1 MATQSHENATV
12 FQQATIGVETTP
24 GTAATA
30 NKRLLTT
37 SFENLRPDIPTTRF
51 RTYGSKAATSVV
63 RGKGKGMAGIRAAL
77 NPWDCAYL
85 LSTVTTPVITT
96 PGGGTNS
103 RNHQFKIRNF
113 LPDTFDTLTVETGS
127 FAGSSRAT
135 YGVLNGFEISV
146 SNTDALAQLTGNW
159 LCRQPVGDIYPV
171 GSEVMTITKSGTVSG
186 GTFTIT
192 PNGGSATGNI
202 NWNDTAAEIQ
212 AILEANAAVG
222 VGNVIVSGGDL
233 PNTTVTIQVTGDDYG
248 TNVTDWTLDDTNITG
263 GGDLILT
270 KVQDGAA
277 ITDMDAVPLD
287 TVNWDIYVSTTF
299 AGLPSEWTT
308 GNDADS
314 LLRASSFG
322 VTFPENRIPYFAL
335 RSDHT
340 SFTSLVENNVEG
352 ASVRFSHM
360 VNNQGEEFLT
370 DLQEGNRLF
379 LRAVATHPVAIEGS
393 IYPGI
398 MITTAMEVETYEPGD
413 NGGAYEASINGAM
426 VYDPDLG
433 GFLDIQMRNDLTA
446 IS

>member
-1 MATQSHENATV
+1 MATQSLERASV
-12 FQQATIGVETTP
+12 FEQATIGVETTP

-37 SFENLRPDIPTTRF
+37 SFENLRPDIPATRF

-63 RGKGKGMAGIRAAL
+63 RGKGKGMAGVTAAL
-77 NPWDCAYL
+77 NPWDISYL
-85 LSTVTTPVITT
+85 LATVATPVITT

-103 RNHQFKIRNF
+103 RNHQFKMRNF
-113 LPDTFDTLTVETGS
+113 HPDTFDTLTVETGS

-146 SNTDALAQLTGNW
+146 SNTDALAQLTGTW
-159 LCRQPVGDIYPV
+159 LCRQPTNDIYPV
-171 GSEVMTITKSGTVSG
+171 GSEVMTIQKVGTVSG

-202 NWNDTAAEIQ
+202 NFDDTAAEIQ

-222 VGNVIVSGGDL
+222 VGNVIVTGGPL
-233 PNTTVTIQVTGDDYG
+233 PNTAITIQVVGDDYG
-248 TNVTDWTLDDTNITG
+248 TNPTDWTVDDSLITG
-263 GGDLILT
+263 GGDIT
-270 KVQDGAA
+270 ITVVQQGAT
-277 ITDMDAVPLD
+277 ITDLTATPLD
-287 TVNWDIYVSTTF
+287 SVNWDIYVSDTF
-299 AGLPSEWTT
+299 AGLPALWAT

-322 VTFPENRIPYFAL
+322 ITVPENRIPYFAL

-360 VNNQGEEFLT
+360 ANDQGEAFLT
-370 DLQEGNRLF
+370 NLQEGDRLF
-379 LRAVATHPVAIEGS
+379 LRAVATAPNAIEGS

-398 MITTAMEVETYEPGD
+398 VITTAFEVETYEPGD
-413 NGGAYEASINGAM
+413 NGGAYEATINGAM
-426 VYDPDLG
+426 VYDSTLG
-433 GFLDIQMRNDLTA
+433 GFLDIQTRNTITA
-446 IS
+446 L